1 MADREPTPGQHGGY
15 RPGAGGKKG
24 VSVQR
29 PADGTNHYAV
39 LAAAKAKREMYR
51 AALTEVQF
59 KQQAGELYDRSEV
72 LRVIA
77 TAIAVFA
84 EQIRSLPD
92 KLERQA
98 GISPEQAE
106 IAEEEVNTQLD
117 ALRNRLV
124 QGLAAGVPQDA
135 LIGALRDMLAGVE
148 YGEQ

>member
-1 MADREPTPGQHGGY
+1 MSREPTPGQHGGY
-15 RPGAGGKKG
+15 RPGAGAKKG
-24 VSVQR
+24 ASIPRTV
-29 PADGTNHYAV
+29 DGSNHYAV

-51 AALTEVQF
+51 AALTEMDF
-59 KQQAGELYDRSEV
+59 KQKAGELYDRSEV

-92 KLERQA
+92 TLERQA

-117 ALRNRLV
+117 ALRARLADGV
-124 QGLAAGVPQDA
+124 ASGVPRAA
-135 LIGALRDMLAGVE
+135 LIEALRALLEHVE
-148 YGEQ
+148 HDRD

>member
-1 MADREPTPGQHGGY
+1 MSREPTPGQHGGY
-15 RPGAGGKKG
+15 RPGAGAKKG
-24 VSVQR
+24 VSVPR
-29 PADGTNHYAV
+29 TVDGSNHYAV

-51 AALTEVQF
+51 AALTEIEF
-59 KQQAGELYDRSEV
+59 KQKAGELYDRSEV

-92 KLERQA
+92 RLERQA
-98 GISPEQAE
+98 GISPGQAE
-106 IAEEEVNTQLD
+106 IAEEEVNTQLVE
-117 ALRNRLV
+117 LRNRLV
-124 QGLAAGVPQDA
+124 QGLAAGVPQDT